1 MSASLINAYTVSF
14 DNLQQTSVSLINTYH
29 DGVRWNN
36 GKRVPTLIKIE
47 GKLTLSEYVN
57 LQYPDKMRVYLPST
71 SIALGNFIVNN
82 DQMGCSYFC
91 RLNKSL
97 TTTVSENWLEM
108 NSVVVENMPTLTN
121 DFKVLLPVELTT
133 NLLSIYI
140 GFEVRGRLISVY
152 RFGGSAVKSLIT
164 GPPPHIFTTQTNRV
178 VPWDIVSDWI
188 TSPLLITDYKQCIN
202 L

>member
-29 DGVRWNN
+29 DGVRWND

-57 LQYPDKMRVYLPST
+57 LQYPDKMRLYLPST

-121 DFKVLLPVELTT
+121 DFKVLLPVELTK

-140 GFEVRGRLISVY
+140 GFEVRGRLI
-152 RFGGSAVKSLIT
+152 
-164 GPPPHIFTTQTNRV
+164 
-178 VPWDIVSDWI
+178 
-188 TSPLLITDYKQCIN
+188 
-202 L
+202 

>member
-1 MSASLINAYTVSF
+1 
-14 DNLQQTSVSLINTYH
+14 
-29 DGVRWNN
+29 
-36 GKRVPTLIKIE
+36 
-47 GKLTLSEYVN
+47 
-57 LQYPDKMRVYLPST
+57 
-71 SIALGNFIVNN
+71 
-82 DQMGCSYFC
+82 
-91 RLNKSL
+91 
-97 TTTVSENWLEM
+97 M
-108 NSVVVENMPTLTN
+108 NSVVIENMPTLTN

-164 GPPPHIFTTQTNRV
+164 GPPAHIFTTQTNRL

-188 TSPLLITDYKQCIN
+188 TSSFLIADYKQRIN